1 MKVARYNGICFVGL
15 LIGNGVNINNKK
27 DVSSRHP
34 DDYAHMSL
42 NAQQR
47 LLFTKRIPKNKREQI
62 ILKVATDYMGNRLYF
77 LCYLFGFL
85 AFMPWV
91 ASGWF
96 GLVFALSG
104 MGYVLFRYIRMDDSF
119 TERIKYER
127 ETPVKSISQIHN
139 EHVINGLLLSACSI
153 ALNVLVFLIHFIIK
167 K

>member
-62 ILKVATDYMGNRLYF
+62 IVKVATDYMGNRLYF
-77 LCYLFGFL
+77 FVLLIWFFSLYAMGGIRLVWLSFCAKRYGLC
-85 AFMPWV
+85 
-91 ASGWF
+91 S
-96 GLVFALSG
+96 LSL
-104 MGYVLFRYIRMDDSF
+104 YSLW
-119 TERIKYER
+119 T
-127 ETPVKSISQIHN
+127 IH
-139 EHVINGLLLSACSI
+139 LLSA
-153 ALNVLVFLIHFIIK
+153 
-167 K
+167 

>member
-1 MKVARYNGICFVGL
+1 MNAK
-15 LIGNGVNINNKK
+15 NKK
-27 DVSSRHP
+27 DISSRHP

-42 NAQQR
+42 DAQQR

-77 LCYLFGFL
+77 LCYLFGFI

-91 ASGWF
+91 ASGWL
-96 GLVFALSG
+96 GLIFTVSG
-104 MGYVLFRYIRMDDSF
+104 KGYVLFRYIRMDDSF

-127 ETPVKSISQIHN
+127 ESPVKSISQIHN
-139 EHVINGLLLSACSI
+139 EHVINGLLLSTCSI
-153 ALNVLVFLIHFIIK
+153 ALNGFVFLILFIIK